1 MIWYY
6 VADNKV
12 KLDHDNFNYYGTAIN
27 IADFLSSNK
36 NESSPEIKDIM
47 KKAIIAM
54 HEHSKDVI
62 CIDPLTAGAS
72 NLLRIEISDLEHKQY
87 QEYYSALVDLAT
99 GRIDKIITS
108 GADAIIEQKS
118 NFQIYANDTKK
129 QFNKLFRTKQYD
141 VKKKGEIIMHCVADW
156 LLGNFN
162 NLFSKSFTME
172 EVEDWDAV
180 IIFIKVYKQFILDVD
195 TRSKPEAN
203 SMLDNLQLLYIRLG
217 GDSLLWTTEN
227 KVLNKVRAQFS
238 KEHYK
243 NIIYQ
248 DYLGE
253 EYNKNNR
260 I

>member
-1 MIWYY
+1 
-6 VADNKV
+6 
-12 KLDHDNFNYYGTAIN
+12 
-27 IADFLSSNK
+27 
-36 NESSPEIKDIM
+36 
-47 KKAIIAM
+47 
-54 HEHSKDVI
+54 
-62 CIDPLTAGAS
+62 
-72 NLLRIEISDLEHKQY
+72 
-87 QEYYSALVDLAT
+87 
-99 GRIDKIITS
+99 
-108 GADAIIEQKS
+108 
-118 NFQIYANDTKK
+118 
-129 QFNKLFRTKQYD
+129 
-141 VKKKGEIIMHCVADW
+141 MHCVADW